1 MKENIKLLSTALIK
15 ALAGFA
21 MMALLLFLPAGS
33 LAYKGAWLLMG
44 ILFTPMLLMGIVMFY
59 KAPQLLRRR
68 LQSKEKRNVQ
78 QGVIKYSGLLF
89 IVGFVVAG
97 LDYRWG
103 WSVMPQG
110 VVYVGVLLFLMG
122 YAMYAEVLRENVW
135 LSRTIQVE
143 SEQEVITTG
152 LYGIVRHP
160 MYTATLLMFL
170 SMPLVLGSWWALLVF
185 LFYIPIIVSRI
196 RDEEKLL
203 GNQLKGYDEYCK
215 KLRWRLLP
223 HVW

>member
-59 KAPQLLRRR
+59 KAPELLRRR

-110 VVYVGVLLFLMG
+110 VVYVGILLF
-122 YAMYAEVLRENVW
+122 
-135 LSRTIQVE
+135 
-143 SEQEVITTG
+143 
-152 LYGIVRHP
+152 
-160 MYTATLLMFL
+160 
-170 SMPLVLGSWWALLVF
+170 
-185 LFYIPIIVSRI
+185 
-196 RDEEKLL
+196 
-203 GNQLKGYDEYCK
+203 
-215 KLRWRLLP
+215 
-223 HVW
+223 